1 MTAAVAVLD
10 RYRLDV
16 VDPDSD
22 NGKALARRFVAGDE
36 TALDEVVA
44 AHASSLH
51 GFCRR
56 AAGADVAAD
65 LVQETF
71 VAAWRSSH
79 RFDPERG
86 ALGGWLTGIARNKVR
101 DHFRSRRLVPVDA
114 HTAAT
119 IADGAPGDDIVDGLA
134 EQMLVSEALAQLPT
148 NMRESVELAFFT
160 GLTHN
165 EIAERT
171 GRPLGSVK
179 SDIRRG
185 LSRLRRELEGLD
197 ASA

>member
-1 MTAAVAVLD
+1 MTTVTA
-10 RYRLDV
+10 RYRLSV
-16 VDPDSD
+16 VDPDTD
-22 NGKALARRFVAGDE
+22 TGRELARRFVAGDAH
-36 TALDEVVA
+36 ALDEIIA
-44 AHASSLH
+44 AHGQAIH

-65 LVQETF
+65 LTQETF
-71 VAAWRSSH
+71 VAAWRSAH

-86 ALGGWLTGIARNKVR
+86 ALGGWLTGIAKNKVR

-114 HTAAT
+114 HSAAA
-119 IADGAPGDDIVDGLA
+119 IADGADGDDLIDDLA
-134 EQMLVSEALAQLPT
+134 EQMLVADAIAHLPSK
-148 NMRESVELAFFT
+148 MRETVELAFFT
-160 GLTHN
+160 GLTHP

-185 LSRLRRELEGLD
+185 LARLRRELEGLD
-197 ASA
+197 ATA